1 MVNVSNVKV
10 SVDGVV
16 DTIYRAVRSL
26 DYINKK
32 WMVEYFDH
40 CGWVSLYSIKSGMEV
55 LFPVII
61 KIDDDGVVELRAEE
75 GDWAFFTHSLNP
87 RFVGQVFRL
96 QPVKNSS
103 CFQSLKRC
111 ILDSKF
117 FNYQKHCLTKS

>member
-1 MVNVSNVKV
+1 MRLNPRFVGQVFRLEAGSYQIGAKGLNPRFVGQVFRP
-10 SVDGVV
+10 
-16 DTIYRAVRSL
+16 TITRTKPTGS
-26 DYINKK
+26 
-32 WMVEYFDH
+32 
-40 CGWVSLYSIKSGMEV
+40 
-55 LFPVII
+55 
-61 KIDDDGVVELRAEE
+61 
-75 GDWAFFTHSLNP
+75 SLNP

>member
-1 MVNVSNVKV
+1 MTTVNAQTVSRNV
-10 SVDGVV
+10 VV

-40 CGWVSLYSIKSGMEV
+40 CEWVSLYSIKSGMEV

-75 GDWAFFTHSLNP
+75 GDWAFFTHRPDEGSWSQDNEEITEVLAS
-87 RFVGQVFRL
+87 VL
-96 QPVKNSS
+96 EDELSS
-103 CFQSLKRC
+103 FISRYWAK
-111 ILDSKF
+111 K
-117 FNYQKHCLTKS
+117 